1 MRVIPDQSADDLFL
15 ERVKRTAAGLPRSDG
30 SPVSDLD
37 RYLSQSALIAR
48 AVRDRDGMSLL
59 GLANGLHT
67 EAHFDNRRIH
77 ILGGMAYKAADH
89 FYGAL
94 ASDIVSGRL
103 VVREPLCFLRCNDL
117 PEIQCLPGMA
127 QMDAVAVMA
136 RFAVKKSDAVAWL
149 EAQGLP
155 LPEWL
160 CPSVRRQ
167 EDREKWSSSFP
178 AKKAR
183 LRQQVDVIQGEIE
196 AKGWQP
202 LALPSGYKVELG
214 NICRA
219 DYPELFADSS
229 FDTASDALKKKG
241 LIRYFDHESVSRQ
254 RRRDG

>member
-1 MRVIPDQSADDLFL
+1 MIPEKTSDDLFL
-15 ERVKRTAAGLPRSDG
+15 ERVKRTAAGLPRRDNR
-30 SPVSDLD
+30 PVSDLD
-37 RYLSQSALIAR
+37 RYLAQSALIAR
-48 AVRDRDGMSLL
+48 AVRDRDGISLL

-67 EAHFDNRRIH
+67 EAHFDHRRIH
-77 ILGGMAYKAADH
+77 ILGGMAYDAADH

-94 ASDIVSGRL
+94 SSDIVSGRL

-117 PEIQCLPGMA
+117 PEIQCLPKMT
-127 QMDAVAVMA
+127 QMDVVAVMA
-136 RFAVKKSDAVAWL
+136 RFAVRKTDAAAWL

-155 LPEWL
+155 LPDWL
-160 CPSVRRQ
+160 LPSVRRH
-167 EDREKWSSSFP
+167 EGREKWSSSFP

-183 LRQQVDVIQGEIE
+183 LRQQIDVIQGEIE

-229 FDTASDALKKKG
+229 FDTACDALKKKG
-241 LIRYFDHESVSRQ
+241 LIRYVDHESVSRK
-254 RRRDG
+254 RRQDG